1 MQNCLGCIGLRKALG
16 ELKGEQSN
24 MFSLLQD
31 EIGYM
36 AIQTKVIGCFYEG
49 LKEEAKECNPGP
61 RFLAVRPDD

>member
-16 ELKGEQSN
+16 ELKGEQNN

-36 AIQTKVIGCFYEG
+36 AIQTKVIGCFYKG
-49 LKEEAKECNPGP
+49 LKEEAKECKSGTEIFG
-61 RFLAVRPDD
+61 RKAG